1 MEDMELEVNTAV
13 TLQLYCEIL
22 GDMEVSIENEEEDA
36 VVLFTNCRFQ
46 RGERVLP
53 QRSGER

>member
-22 GDMEVSIENEEEDA
+22 GDMEVSIENEEA
-36 VVLFTNCRFQ
+36 VVLFTSCRFQ
-46 RGERVLP
+46 RGERALP
-53 QRSGER
+53 QSSGER